1 MMRFAILSVAALSLS
16 GTVPAHSQEAIANRF
31 ILEKTENGFVRMD
44 TGTGEMSICTLEKEK
59 MVCRL
64 TADERRAYEEALSD
78 LSERVAALERRLQ
91 SGTPGNDM
99 TGIPGDAELDRALG
113 AMEKMMRGFFGMVED
128 LRREF
133 EVSPQEPATPL
144 PNRT

>member
-1 MMRFAILSVAALSLS
+1 MRFAILPLVVWSVT
-16 GTVPAHSQEAIANRF
+16 GPGPAYSQEAIANRF

-44 TGTGEMSICTLEKEK
+44 TGTGEMSICSLEEGK

-78 LSERVAALERRLQ
+78 LSERVAALEKELRTGKQ
-91 SGTPGNDM
+91 NEDMSGV
-99 TGIPGDAELDRALG
+99 PGDAELDRALG
-113 AMEKMMRGFFGMVED
+113 AMEKFMRGFFGMAED

-133 EVSPQEPATPL
+133 EDSPEDRAKPL
-144 PNRT
+144 PDRT